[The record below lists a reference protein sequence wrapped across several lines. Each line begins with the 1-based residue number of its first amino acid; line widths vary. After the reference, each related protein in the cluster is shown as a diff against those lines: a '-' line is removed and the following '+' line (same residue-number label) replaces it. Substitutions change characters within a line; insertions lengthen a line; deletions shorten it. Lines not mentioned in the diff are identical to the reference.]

1 MSIKQSNIADRP
13 AITRTYC
20 HLCVCLCGLEVSSE
34 NNRIIRILP
43 DKTNPFNWRDFCIK
57 AGSANEVR
65 DHPKRLLSPM
75 KRVGD
80 KYVEVSY
87 AQAIR
92 EIAAQLGSIRDR
104 YGPNAIAAYQGNP
117 GGMNTTN
124 AFGHGGF
131 MAAIG
136 SKNNYNVASIDQA
149 NYHLVVREMYGSD
162 LAILIPDI
170 DETRCMLFLGMNPA
184 VSGMNWADTIA
195 DGWKRILAA
204 QARGA
209 DIIIVDPRQTPSSK
223 KANTHV
229 MIRPGED
236 WAFLLGIIKVVFE
249 QGWQHQ
255 QDCSEANGVDTL
267 KSIAAAAS
275 LEDLSARCNVETEII
290 RDVAR
295 RFATAESSVC
305 VSRTGVSQ
313 NRNGT
318 LGEWLS
324 HVLNLICGRIDR
336 KGGRYY
342 QPGIFKNSMKVY
354 NSVAQPVTRRS
365 RIGNYKAVIGSYP
378 LATLPD
384 EITTPGPEQVRA
396 LIITGGNPVVS
407 GPDGGKLDAA
417 MQQLDCLIAVDL
429 FQRESHRHAHWLIP
443 GTHFL
448 EKEDFFGALMSMIYE
463 KPFAQ
468 LGPAAVQPLNGL
480 RHEWEFFIDLAIAM
494 KRPFMGIPGM
504 NTLIRASRGI
514 ARLTGN
520 PRHAF
525 NPRWFWAFLVKAFGR
540 VKWRDIA
547 NHPQGYVFGTKEYGH
562 FRPSLQI
569 QNGRINAAPEE
580 FVAALKQRL
589 AEPNPHASVNGALQM
604 VAQRRATMMNSW
616 LLETI
621 PHHRPYGEYV
631 EINAA
636 DAAMRNLVDDQL
648 VTISST
654 VSSLRA
660 KVRITEEVPRG
671 VVSIDHGW
679 GSRLFDPRG
688 GSAPTIAGVNR
699 NALVDSQVI
708 DELSGLPNLN
718 STYVNLTAAT

>member
-1 MSIKQSNIADRP
+1 MK
-13 AITRTYC
+13 TRTYC
-20 HLCVCLCGLEVSSE
+20 HICVCLCGLEVSSE
-34 NNRIIRILP
+34 NNKIIRILP

-75 KRVGD
+75 KRIGD

-87 AQAIR
+87 EQAIR
-92 EIAAQLGSIRDR
+92 EIAVQLSSIRKR
-104 YGPNAIAAYQGNP
+104 YGANAIAAYLGNP

-124 AFGHGGF
+124 AFGHSGF

-149 NYHLVVREMYGSD
+149 NHHLVMKAMYGSD
-162 LAILIPDI
+162 LAVLVPD
-170 DETRCMLFLGMNPA
+170 MNPA
-184 VSGMNWADTIA
+184 ISGMNWADTVA

-209 DIIIVDPRQTPSSK
+209 DVIIVDPRQTPSSK

-229 MIRPGED
+229 IIRPGED
-236 WAFLLGIIKVVFE
+236 WAFLLGVIKVIFE

-255 QDCSEANGVDTL
+255 QDCDQANGVDSL
-267 KSIAAAAS
+267 KSIAASAS
-275 LEDLSARCNVETEII
+275 LEQLSARCNVSADMI

-295 RFATAESSVC
+295 RFATVETSVC
-305 VSRTGVSQ
+305 VARTGVSQ

-324 HVLNLICGRIDR
+324 HALNLICGRIDR

-354 NSVAQPVTRRS
+354 NSIAPSVKRRS
-365 RIGNYKAVIGSYP
+365 RIGNYQAVIGSYP

-384 EITTPGPEQVRA
+384 EITTPGTDQVRA

-407 GPDGGKLDAA
+407 GPDGNKLDAA
-417 MQQLDCLIAVDL
+417 MQQLECLIAVDL

-468 LGPAAVQPLNGL
+468 LGPAAVTPLNNIK
-480 RHEWEFFIDLAIAM
+480 HEWEFFIDLALAM

-504 NTLIRASRGI
+504 NGVIRVSRWL

-520 PRHAF
+520 SHHAF
-525 NPRWFWAFLVKAFGR
+525 NPRWFWALLIKLFGR
-540 VKWRDIA
+540 VKWKDIVS
-547 NHPQGYVFGTKEYGH
+547 NPQGFVFGEKEYNQ
-562 FRPSLQI
+562 FRSSLQTKD
-569 QNGRINAAPEE
+569 GRINAVPDE
-580 FVAALKQRL
+580 FVLALKQRL
-589 AEPNPHASVNGALQM
+589 SEVNPHDNTDGRLLL
-604 VAQRRATMMNSW
+604 VAQRRQTMMNSW
-616 LLETI
+616 LSGTI
-621 PHHRPYGEYV
+621 KHHRPYGDVV
-631 EINAA
+631 EINPL
-636 DAAMRNLVDDQL
+636 DAAKRNLQNEQAIKI
-648 VTISST
+648 ISKT
-654 VSSLRA
+654 TALNG
-660 KVRITEEVPRG
+660 KLRITVDVPPG
-671 VVSIDHGW
+671 IVSIDHGW
-679 GSRLFDPRG
+679 GSRLFDPRH
-688 GSAPTIAGVNR
+688 GSEPEVAGINR
-699 NALVDSQVI
+699 NSLVASDVI

-718 STYVNLTAAT
+718 STYVKLSAPT